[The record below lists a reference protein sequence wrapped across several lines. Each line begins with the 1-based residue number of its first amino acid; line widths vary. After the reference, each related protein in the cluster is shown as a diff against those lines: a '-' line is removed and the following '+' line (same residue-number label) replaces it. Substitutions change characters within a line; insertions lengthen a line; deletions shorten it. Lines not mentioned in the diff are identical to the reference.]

1 MQWSLEDIYRKQ
13 VRGKIPPRRHLR
25 VLGEAKVNIKFD
37 DPPEEVNFHLPDY
50 YAREVMGYT
59 AGAKHH
65 IDGLVRKWLEK
76 AAWSEEGVSK
86 ALPQVKGALHS
97 AFGKKMKDPNVVKG
111 IANEIR
117 LLIENK
123 PNLLQFDKFVLTAS
137 QSTAGAEDLFDVFS
151 EVAGSS
157 LAEMM
162 YPDGRETTY
171 SGLDL
176 KYLNNKDFL
185 AGLFQIN
192 FSEGQVAVGPGE
204 VAMTLYSSAYN
215 PPKGDL
221 KTTSVGEVEMKGKA
235 GRVGK
240 GTEAVAVD
248 REIKKHSRDEHLDEE
263 RLRRLNIVRDKIT
276 NKIPRDLIKYIPA
289 GSNAYKAL
297 VGLEKIQKSK
307 DLKVLK
313 DKDVYDRIRTEAPQA
328 ANVGKIIEFLKA
340 GGPEDKTIKYGQY
353 GGKEVPVFH
362 GEVEPIQNAL
372 QDIMSDLYDI
382 DQINAN
388 GMTTRFNTFWRGDE
402 SRWEDMIFKYV
413 PKEHR
418 DKVRDDIQQHIGGR
432 RAAEAE
438 SARIAQEIAAAAMIS
453 TYQSHEKFNY
463 IMFANTNKKIIERG
477 ACPAVV
483 IGPFSNNYKNNLKL
497 CLEKIELLKISPNV
511 ERGSGFNIEV
521 M

>member
-1 MQWSLEDIYRKQ
+1 MQWSLEKIYRER
-13 VRGKIPPRRHLR
+13 VRGNVPTRKHLN
-25 VLGEAKVNIKFD
+25 VLGEAKIRIKFD
-37 DPPEEVNFHLPDY
+37 DPPEEVSFDLPDY

-76 AAWSEEGVSK
+76 ARWSEEGVSK
-86 ALPQVKGALHS
+86 ALPQVKGALHN
-97 AFGKKMKDPNVVKG
+97 AFGKEMKDRDVVKG

-123 PNLLQFDKFVLTAS
+123 PRLLQFDKFVLRAS
-137 QSTAGAEDLFDVFS
+137 ESTAGAEDLFDVFS

-157 LAEMM
+157 SAEMA

-276 NKIPRDLIKYIPA
+276 NKIPRDLIQYIPEGPA
-289 GSNAYKAL
+289 RRA
-297 VGLEKIQKSK
+297 VEGLSKIQKSK
-307 DLKVLK
+307 DLEVLK
-313 DKDVYDRIRTEAPQA
+313 DKDVYTEIRTQAPQA
-328 ANVGKIIEFLKA
+328 ANVEGIIGYLQA
-340 GGPEDKTIKYGQY
+340 GDPDQKKIKYH
-353 GGKEVPVFH
+353 GKKGKWPVFH
-362 GEVEPIQNAL
+362 GEVGPIQNAL

-382 DQINAN
+382 NEINAN

-402 SRWEDMIFKYV
+402 SRWEDMIYKYV

-418 DKVRDDIQQHIGGR
+418 GKSIDRMILHHIGVKRGQN
-432 RAAEAE
+432 AE
-438 SARIAQEIAAAAMIS
+438 SARIAQEVAAAAMIS
-453 TYQSHEKFNY
+453 TYQAHEKFNY
-463 IMFANTNKKIIERG
+463 IMFANTNEKIIESG
-477 ACPAVV
+477 TCPAVV
-483 IGPFSNNYKNNLKL
+483 IGPFSNNYKDNLKL
-497 CLEKIELLKISPNV
+497 CLEKINLLKISPNV

-521 M
+521 I

>member
-1 MQWSLEDIYRKQ
+1 MQWSLEKIYRER
-13 VRGKIPPRRHLR
+13 VRGNVPPRKHLN
-25 VLGEAKVNIKFD
+25 VLGEAKIRIKFD
-37 DPPEEVNFHLPDY
+37 DPPEEVSFELPDY

-76 AAWSEEGVSK
+76 AMWSEEGVSK
-86 ALPQVKGALHS
+86 ALPQVKGALHN
-97 AFGKKMKDPNVVKG
+97 AFGKEMKDRDVVKG

-123 PNLLQFDKFVLTAS
+123 PQLIQFDEFVIRAADP
-137 QSTAGAEDLFDVFS
+137 TAGAEDLFDVFS
-151 EVAGSS
+151 EVAGS
-157 LAEMM
+157 
-162 YPDGRETTY
+162 G
-171 SGLDL
+171 GLGL

-248 REIKKHSRDEHLDEE
+248 REIKKYSRDEHLDEE
-263 RLRRLNIVRDKIT
+263 RLRRLNIVRGKIT
-276 NKIPRDLIKYIPA
+276 DYNIVDLIKYIPE
-289 GSNAYKAL
+289 GTNARKAL
-297 VGLEKIQKSK
+297 EGLSKIQKSK
-307 DLKVLK
+307 DLEVLK

-328 ANVGKIIEFLKA
+328 ANVEKIIGFLQA
-340 GGPEDKTIKYGQY
+340 GDPDQKTIKYSRLQG
-353 GGKEVPVFH
+353 EWPVFN
-362 GEVEPIQNAL
+362 GEVRPIQNAL

-382 DQINAN
+382 NEINAN

-418 DKVRDDIQQHIGGR
+418 DKVRDDIQQHIGGMR
-432 RAAEAE
+432 EAEAE
-438 SARIAQEIAAAAMIS
+438 SARIAQEVAAATMIS
-453 TYQSHEKFNY
+453 TYQAHEKFNY
-463 IMFANTNKKIIERG
+463 IMFANTNEKVIERG

-483 IGPFSNNYKNNLKL
+483 IGPFSNNYKDNLKL
-497 CLEKIELLKISPNV
+497 CLEKINLLKISPNV

>member
-1 MQWSLEDIYRKQ
+1 MQWSLEKIYRER
-13 VRGKIPPRRHLR
+13 VRGNVPPRKHLN
-25 VLGEAKVNIKFD
+25 VLGEAKIRIKFD
-37 DPPEEVNFHLPDY
+37 DPPEEVSFELPDY

-65 IDGLVRKWLEK
+65 IDGLIRKWLEK

-86 ALPQVKGALHS
+86 ALPQVKGALHN
-97 AFGKKMKDPNVVKG
+97 AFGKRMKDRDVVKG

-123 PNLLQFDKFVLTAS
+123 PRLLQFDKFVLRAS
-137 QSTAGAEDLFDVFS
+137 ESTVGAADLFDVFS
-151 EVAGSS
+151 EVAGS
-157 LAEMM
+157 
-162 YPDGRETTY
+162 G
-171 SGLDL
+171 GLGL
-176 KYLNNKDFL
+176 KYLNNKDLL

-263 RLRRLNIVRDKIT
+263 RLRRLNIVRGKIT
-276 NKIPRDLIKYIPA
+276 EKIIDIDLIQYIPEGPA
-289 GSNAYKAL
+289 RKAL
-297 VGLEKIQKSK
+297 EGLSKIQKSK
-307 DLKVLK
+307 DLEVLK
-313 DKDVYDRIRTEAPQA
+313 DKDVYDRIRTAATQA
-328 ANVGKIIEFLKA
+328 ANVEGIIGYLQAGDPDHETVKYPGKR
-340 GGPEDKTIKYGQY
+340 
-353 GGKEVPVFH
+353 GKWPVFH

-418 DKVRDDIQQHIGGR
+418 DKVRDDIQQHIGGMR
-432 RAAEAE
+432 EAEAE
-438 SARIAQEIAAAAMIS
+438 PARIAQEVAAAAMIS
-453 TYQSHEKFNY
+453 TYQAHEKFNY
-463 IMFANTNKKIIERG
+463 IMFANTNEKVIERG

-483 IGPFSNNYKNNLKL
+483 IGPFSNNYKDNLKL
-497 CLEKIELLKISPNV
+497 CLEKINLLKISPNV

>member
-1 MQWSLEDIYRKQ
+1 MQWSLEKIYRER
-13 VRGKIPPRRHLR
+13 VRGNVPSRKHLN
-25 VLGEAKVNIKFD
+25 VLGEAKIRIKFD
-37 DPPEEVNFHLPDY
+37 DPPEEVSFDLPDY

-76 AAWSEEGVSK
+76 AMWSEEGVSK
-86 ALPQVKGALHS
+86 ALPQVKGALHN
-97 AFGKKMKDPNVVKG
+97 AFGKRMKDRDVVKG

-123 PNLLQFDKFVLTAS
+123 PRLLQFDKFVLRAS
-137 QSTAGAEDLFDVFS
+137 ESTVGAADLFDVFS
-151 EVAGSS
+151 EVAGS
-157 LAEMM
+157 
-162 YPDGRETTY
+162 G
-171 SGLDL
+171 GLGL
-176 KYLNNKDFL
+176 KYLNNKDLL

-221 KTTSVGEVEMKGKA
+221 KTTTVGEVELKGKA

-263 RLRRLNIVRDKIT
+263 RLRRLNIVRGKITDKI
-276 NKIPRDLIKYIPA
+276 IDLIKYVPA

-328 ANVGKIIEFLKA
+328 ENVGKIIEFLRA

-372 QDIMSDLYDI
+372 RDIMSDLYDI
-382 DQINAN
+382 NEINAN

-402 SRWEDMIFKYV
+402 SRWDEVIYKYV

-418 DKVRDDIQQHIGGR
+418 GKSIDRMILHHIGVKRGQN
-432 RAAEAE
+432 AE
-438 SARIAQEIAAAAMIS
+438 SARIAQEVAAAAMIS
-453 TYQSHEKFNY
+453 TYQAHEKFNY
-463 IMFANTNKKIIERG
+463 IMFANTNKKIIKG
-477 ACPAVV
+477 GTCPAVV
-483 IGPFSNNYKNNLKL
+483 IGPFDNNYENNLKL
-497 CLEKIELLKISPNV
+497 CLEKINFLKISPNV

>member
-1 MQWSLEDIYRKQ
+1 MQWSLEDIYKKQ

-25 VLGEAKVNIKFD
+25 VLGEARVNIKFD
-37 DPPEEVNFHLPDY
+37 EPPEEVSFDLPDY

-76 AAWSEEGVSK
+76 AMWSEEGVSK

-123 PNLLQFDKFVLTAS
+123 PQLIQFDKFVIRAAAPTV
-137 QSTAGAEDLFDVFS
+137 GAEDLFDVFS
-151 EVAGSS
+151 EVAGS
-157 LAEMM
+157 
-162 YPDGRETTY
+162 G
-171 SGLDL
+171 GLDL
-176 KYLNNKDFL
+176 KYLSNKNLL

-221 KTTSVGEVEMKGKA
+221 KTTSVGEVEMKGRA

-248 REIKKHSRDEHLDEE
+248 KEIKKYSHDEHLDEE
-263 RLRRLNIVRDKIT
+263 RLRRLNIVRDKIS
-276 NKIPRDLIKYIPA
+276 KLSPRDLIQYIPEGIPA
-289 GSNAYKAL
+289 RKAL
-297 VGLEKIQKSK
+297 EGLSKIQKSK
-307 DLKVLK
+307 DLEVLK
-313 DKDVYDRIRTEAPQA
+313 DDDVYKQLRTQAPQA
-328 ANVGKIIEFLKA
+328 ANVKRIIGYLQA
-340 GGPEDKTIKYGQY
+340 GGPDEKTIKYSRPTVV
-353 GGKEVPVFH
+353 EVPVFH

-402 SRWEDMIFKYV
+402 SRWKDMIFKYV

-418 DKVRDDIQQHIGGR
+418 AKVRDDIQQHIGGMKK
-432 RAAEAE
+432 AGAEP
-438 SARIAQEIAAAAMIS
+438 ARIAQEVAAAAMIS

-463 IMFANTNKKIIERG
+463 IMFANTNEKIIENG
-477 ACPAVV
+477 TCPAVV
-483 IGPFSNNYKNNLKL
+483 IGPFSNNYENNLKL
-497 CLEKIELLKISPNV
+497 CLEKINLLKISPNV